1 MQSLSLADRAI
12 VDKLVARRDS
22 GRDQRLNFLANRFN
36 KDVAKFVENVIYLSS
51 KRNNK
56 NKKRQESYG
65 RVDKEMMREI
75 LTHLKVF

>member
-51 KRNNK
+51 KRNSK
-56 NKKRQESYG
+56 NKKRQEIQG